1 MTTDEGINYDRGL
14 LGKEFPIG
22 TFEISREMVLEFSR
36 ASGEVNPIYVDETRA
51 SESEYGDI
59 IASPTFCNLF
69 VNGGE
74 KPDIKLEFGDIG
86 FFAGQAIENLSPIR
100 PGDTIEVTS
109 RLKEVYAKT
118 GRSGKMVFAVWETR
132 FDNQDG
138 DTVALVDES
147 YVRRNSGRAGS

>member
-1 MTTDEGINYDRGL
+1 MTTDEGINYDRSF

-22 TFEISREMVLEFSR
+22 TFEVSREMILAFSR
-36 ASGEVNPIYVDETRA
+36 ATGEVNPIYFDEARA
-51 SESEYGDI
+51 AESEYKDI
-59 IASPTFCNLF
+59 IAPPTFCNLF

-74 KPDIKLEFGDIG
+74 KPDIKLDFGDIG
-86 FFAGQAIENLSPIR
+86 FFAGQAIESLAPIR
-100 PGDTIEVTS
+100 PGDTVQVTS

-138 DTVALVDES
+138 ETVALVDES
-147 YVRRNSGRAGS
+147 YVRRNSGRAN

>member
-1 MTTDEGINYDRGL
+1 MTTDAGINYDRSYL
-14 LGKEFPIG
+14 DKEFPIG
-22 TFEISREMVLEFSR
+22 TFEISREMILEFSQ
-36 ASGEVNPIYVDETRA
+36 ASGEVNPIYVDEKLA
-51 SESEYGDI
+51 AQSEYGDI
-59 IASPTFCNLF
+59 IAPSTFCNLF

-86 FFAGQAIENLSPIR
+86 FFAGQAIESLMPIR
-100 PGDTIEVTS
+100 PGDTVEVTS

-147 YVRRNSGRAGS
+147 YVRRNSGRS